1 MTGAFW
7 SKDEQKVGACRET
20 LDYLGNHRRIDS
32 RWYHLPGMVADCNR
46 NFFLEGGYQSMI
58 DLSPKG
64 IKNIIDRAIYWTGVG
79 MALTLGN
86 WLYWKILKKLLTLF

>member
-1 MTGAFW
+1 
-7 SKDEQKVGACRET
+7 
-20 LDYLGNHRRIDS
+20 
-32 RWYHLPGMVADCNR
+32 
-46 NFFLEGGYQSMI
+46 MI